1 MVMSTTASA
10 PRTPSASPTVSGAT
24 RVRFR
29 ATPVPGFVDG
39 GWWPRSLDL
48 AAELPGLVRAARTS
62 GRPVFRVMYSLPAW
76 QRPPRVITVDGSAVK
91 LGGFRS
97 VDPSIVTLVD
107 ASGWERMDLVVV
119 PPDADPQFA
128 ESALDLASA
137 DHNHRALDILE
148 RGPSTDTEEF

>member
-1 MVMSTTASA
+1 MAMSTTASA
-10 PRTPSASPTVSGAT
+10 PRTPSASDPAAGTA

-48 AAELPGLVRAARTS
+48 EAELPGLVRAARAS
-62 GRPVFRVMYSLPAW
+62 GRPVFRVMYSLAAW
-76 QRPPRVITVDGSAVK
+76 QRPPRVITVDGAGVK
-91 LGGFRS
+91 LGGFRT

-119 PPDADPQFA
+119 PPDADPEFA
-128 ESALDLASA
+128 ASALDLASA
-137 DHNHRALDILE
+137 DHNHRALEILG
-148 RGPSTDTEEF
+148 RRPSTETKES